1 MLSILNIVLLTV
13 IVIVLFLYFSSMI
26 ELSNFTNTNMNT
38 NTNINFNNTLR
49 TKEVINPKDELI
61 NYFAVN
67 WNRLSPILIKN
78 DCDDEYIPQEILDE
92 FNNKFGH
99 YFRNKNEQ
107 IDPVLTHFTNGT
119 YERNFKKEI
128 QEICKTLNS
137 LSDFLN
143 KNNQNSSLE
152 LNQLGKEIER
162 LHTEHFPQAVFIAVI
177 LDRMLQICKKYPN
190 YNINQITDT
199 KDLLTISIILS
210 LTPKTN

>member
-26 ELSNFTNTNMNT
+26 ELNNFTNINMNT
-38 NTNINFNNTLR
+38 NNTLK
-49 TKEVINPKDELI
+49 TKEPINPKDELV

-67 WNRLSPILIKN
+67 WNKLSPILIKN
-78 DCDDEYIPQEILDE
+78 DCYDEYVPQEILDE
-92 FNNKFGH
+92 FNIKFGH

-107 IDPVLTHFTNGT
+107 IDPVLTHFSNGT

-128 QEICKTLNS
+128 QEICKILNS

-143 KNNQNSSLE
+143 QKNQKNNLLE

-190 YNINQITDT
+190 YNINQIADT
-199 KDLLTISIILS
+199 KDLLTMSIILS
-210 LTPKTN
+210 LTSKTN

>member
-1 MLSILNIVLLTV
+1 MLSILNIILLTV

-26 ELSNFTNTNMNT
+26 ELSNFTNTNNT
-38 NTNINFNNTLR
+38 NNTIKP
-49 TKEVINPKDELI
+49 KELINPKDELI

-67 WNRLSPILIKN
+67 WSKLEPIFIKN
-78 DCDDEYIPQEILDE
+78 DCYDEYVPQEILDE

-107 IDPVLTHFTNGT
+107 MDPILTHFINGT

-128 QEICKTLNS
+128 YEICKTLNS

-143 KNNQNSSLE
+143 KNNQKNNQKNSLLE

-177 LDRMLQICKKYPN
+177 LDRMLEICKKYPN

-199 KDLLTISIILS
+199 KDLLTMSIILS
-210 LTPKTN
+210 LTSKTN